1 MEHHQATIEA
11 YVERCQAV
19 EDNLAVVVGGSVAR
33 GTERPDSDV
42 DVYLVVTEEAFAAAV
57 RDGRMAYVDR
67 GVATYDG
74 GYVDIKVVSPAYLD
88 AAAERGDDPVRAS
101 FLGSRIAWS
110 RLPDLAERLENVTR
124 LPESAWAPRQASFLA
139 QARLHGGYF
148 LRQANQLDNA
158 YLRQHAAVHLV
169 NAAGRLLLAR
179 HRIFFAGPKYLTD
192 QVAALDV
199 IPDGFADA
207 VANVLADPS
216 AANGAALV
224 DLIESTVQIDSTGQT
239 AESREASL
247 STFVH
252 DNELA
257 WLHRTPPPE
266 YF

>member
-1 MEHHQATIEA
+1 MEHHEATIEA
-11 YVERCQAV
+11 YVDRCRAV
-19 EDNLAVVVGGSVAR
+19 EDNIAVVVGGSVAH

-74 GYVDIKVVSPAYLD
+74 GYVDIKVVSPSYLD

-110 RLPDLAERLENVTR
+110 RLDDLADRLERITR
-124 LPESAWAPRQASFLA
+124 LPDASWAPRQTSFLA

-148 LRQANQLDNA
+148 LPQAASLDNH

-169 NAAGRLLLAR
+169 NAACRLLLAQQR
-179 HRIFFAGPKYLTD
+179 VFFAGPKYLTE
-192 QVAALDV
+192 QVAALDST
-199 IPDGFADA
+199 PDGFAEAVDA
-207 VANVLADPS
+207 LLADAS
-216 AANGAALV
+216 AANGRAVLDLV
-224 DLIESTVQIDSTGQT
+224 EATVRD
-239 AESREASL
+239 AETREESL
-247 STFVH
+247 STFVQ

-266 YF
+266 FF